1 MPKKMLSDSRMKRYA
16 GCGAEEIFRAIPTT
30 PAGLPQERVEAM
42 RAKYGENRL
51 SSRKNDTFPHR
62 LRRAFVD
69 PFTMILFT
77 LAVIS
82 LVTDVLLA
90 SNFTRNITTSL
101 IICVMILV
109 SGAIRLVQ
117 ETRAKRAS
125 DRLDRLIHA
134 NVTVKRGG
142 ILVDI
147 PAERL
152 VVGDLVMLSAGG
164 RIPADLRL
172 IKTMDLFVSQAAI
185 TGESAILE
193 KDSAPCIDAERTP
206 FTRLKN
212 LAFMASSVISGR
224 GEGVVIAVGR
234 ETLYGNFVRP
244 DSKNSDAFQKGENSV
259 AWVLIRF
266 MAVLVPA
273 VFLVSGVARG
283 SWLESFAFALS
294 VAVGLTPEMLPLVIN
309 ACLAR
314 GSLSMSRKRA
324 IVKNIDAMQ
333 VLGSMDVL
341 CIDKTGTLTQESIL
355 LEYYLDILGNESPE
369 ALELA
374 YLNSFHHSGLSNP
387 IDSAILA
394 CRTMPDRG
402 GRLAEL
408 AKLCRKTD
416 EIPFDY
422 ERKFVSTLVRTSEN
436 SHLLIVKGDIRR
448 VFSRCRF
455 AEYRGEA
462 IPIGENEEGSVSAIV
477 DEMLEEGMKVIAVAK
492 KELGAQETLSP
503 ADENDMTL
511 VGYLVFFDAPK
522 RSAAQSVEDLKRLR
536 VTPKVMTGD
545 NSQTALSICRRVGLP
560 AAALLTGAQ
569 IGGLSDEEL
578 RAAVKVTDIFAEL
591 TPGQKVSLLSAL
603 RDNGHTTGFLGDGMN
618 DIPALN
624 EADVGISVD
633 TAVDAAKEAADVIL
647 LEKELNILGQ
657 GIMEGRRTFV
667 NMLKY
672 IKITASSNFGNI
684 LSVVCASVALPF
696 FPMTAIQLLLLN
708 LLYDTLCI
716 VLPWDSVDAEDTEAP
731 REWSGKTLSGFM
743 LSFGPISSIFDIMTF
758 LFLYFILCPRLC
770 GGLLYTQLADPE
782 LRLRYAALFQTG
794 WFLES
799 MWTQVLILHML
810 RTKKIPFLQSRAS
823 GPVLLITLLGIVV
836 FTGLTMTPLAHPL
849 GLTRLPLEYFGF
861 LLPVVLLY
869 MLLVSFIKRLYIR
882 RHGELI

>member
-1 MPKKMLSDSRMKRYA
+1 
-16 GCGAEEIFRAIPTT
+16 
-30 PAGLPQERVEAM
+30 
-42 RAKYGENRL
+42 
-51 SSRKNDTFPHR
+51 
-62 LRRAFVD
+62 
-69 PFTMILFT
+69 
-77 LAVIS
+77 
-82 LVTDVLLA
+82 
-90 SNFTRNITTSL
+90 
-101 IICVMILV
+101 
-109 SGAIRLVQ
+109 
-117 ETRAKRAS
+117 
-125 DRLDRLIHA
+125 
-134 NVTVKRGG
+134 
-142 ILVDI
+142 
-147 PAERL
+147 
-152 VVGDLVMLSAGG
+152 
-164 RIPADLRL
+164 
-172 IKTMDLFVSQAAI
+172 
-185 TGESAILE
+185 
-193 KDSAPCIDAERTP
+193 
-206 FTRLKN
+206 
-212 LAFMASSVISGR
+212 
-224 GEGVVIAVGR
+224 
-234 ETLYGNFVRP
+234 
-244 DSKNSDAFQKGENSV
+244 
-259 AWVLIRF
+259 
-266 MAVLVPA
+266 
-273 VFLVSGVARG
+273 
-283 SWLESFAFALS
+283 
-294 VAVGLTPEMLPLVIN
+294 MLPLVIN
-309 ACLAR
+309 ACLAK

-355 LEYYLDILGNESPE
+355 LEYYLDILGGESPE

-408 AKLCRKTD
+408 AGLCRKTD

-422 ERKFVSTLVRTSEN
+422 ERKFASTLVRTPEE
-436 SHLLIVKGDIRR
+436 SHLLIIKGDIRR

-455 AEYRGEA
+455 VEYRGEA

-492 KELGAQETLSP
+492 KELGAQERLSF

-511 VGYLVFFDAPK
+511 VGYLAFFDAPK
-522 RSAAQSVEDLKRLR
+522 RSAAQSVEDLKRLC

-578 RAAVKVTDIFAEL
+578 RAAVKETDIFAEL
-591 TPGQKVSLLSAL
+591 TPGQKVRLLSAL
-603 RDNGHTTGFLGDGMN
+603 RENGRTAGFLGDGMN

-657 GIMEGRRTFV
+657 GIMEGRRTFI

-716 VLPWDSVDAEDTEAP
+716 VLPWDSVDAEDTETP

-758 LFLYFILCPRLC
+758 LFLYFVLCPRLC
-770 GGLLYTQLADPE
+770 GGLLYTQLADPA

-823 GPVLLITLLGIVV
+823 APVLLITLLGIVV
-836 FTGLTMTPLAHPL
+836 FTGLTLTPLAHPL

-869 MLLVSFIKRLYIR
+869 MLLVSFVKRLYIR

>member
-1 MPKKMLSDSRMKRYA
+1 MPKRMFSDSRMKRYA
-16 GCGAEEIFRAIPTT
+16 GCDAEEIFRAIPTT

-51 SSRKNDTFPHR
+51 SSRKDDTFPHR

-82 LVTDVLLA
+82 LITDVLLA

-125 DRLDRLIHA
+125 DRLDRLIHT

-142 ILVDI
+142 VLVDI

-172 IKTMDLFVSQAAI
+172 VKTTNLFVSQAAI

-193 KDSAPCIDAERTP
+193 KESAPCPDAGRTP

-224 GEGVVIAVGR
+224 GEGVVLAVGR
-234 ETLYGNFVRP
+234 DTLYGNFVRP
-244 DSKNSDAFQKGENSV
+244 DSKNSDAFQRGENSV

-355 LEYYLDILGNESPE
+355 LEYYLDILGGESPE

-402 GRLAEL
+402 SRLAEL
-408 AKLCRKTD
+408 AGLCRKTD

-422 ERKFVSTLVRTSEN
+422 ERKFASTLVRTPEDG
-436 SHLLIVKGDIRR
+436 HLLIVKGDIRR

-455 AEYRGEA
+455 VEYRGEA

-492 KELGAQETLSP
+492 KELGAQERLSF

-511 VGYLVFFDAPK
+511 VGYLAFFDAPK

-578 RAAVKVTDIFAEL
+578 RTAVKETDIFAEL
-591 TPGQKVSLLSAL
+591 TPGQKVRLLSAL
-603 RDNGHTTGFLGDGMN
+603 RENGQTAGFLGDGMN

-657 GIMEGRRTFV
+657 GIMEGRRTFI

-716 VLPWDSVDAEDTEAP
+716 VLPWDSVDAEDTETP

-758 LFLYFILCPRLC
+758 LFLYFVLCPRLC
-770 GGLLYTQLADPE
+770 GGLLYTQLADPA

-823 GPVLLITLLGIVV
+823 APVLLIMLLGIVV
-836 FTGLTMTPLAHPL
+836 FTGLTLTPLAHPL

-869 MLLVSFIKRLYIR
+869 MLLVSFVKRLYIR
-882 RHGELI
+882 QHGELI

>member
-1 MPKKMLSDSRMKRYA
+1 MFSDSRMKRYA
-16 GCGAEEIFRAIPTT
+16 GCGAEEVFRAIPTT

-42 RAKYGENRL
+42 RAKCGETRL
-51 SSRKNDTFPHR
+51 SSRQDDTFPHR

-82 LVTDVLLA
+82 LITDVLLA

-125 DRLDRLIHA
+125 DRLDRLIHT

-142 ILVDI
+142 VLVDI

-172 IKTMDLFVSQAAI
+172 VKTTNLFVSQAAI

-193 KDSAPCIDAERTP
+193 KESAPCPDAGRTP

-224 GEGVVIAVGR
+224 GEGVVLAVGR
-234 ETLYGNFVRP
+234 DTLYGNFVRP
-244 DSKNSDAFQKGENSV
+244 DSKNSDAFQRGENSV

-309 ACLAR
+309 ACLAK

-355 LEYYLDILGNESPE
+355 LEYYLDILGGESPE

-408 AKLCRKTD
+408 AGLCRKTD

-422 ERKFVSTLVRTSEN
+422 ERKFASTLVRTPEE

-455 AEYRGEA
+455 VEYRGEA

-492 KELGAQETLSP
+492 KELGAQERLSP

-511 VGYLVFFDAPK
+511 VGYLAFFDAPK

-560 AAALLTGAQ
+560 AAAMLTGAQ

-578 RAAVKVTDIFAEL
+578 RAAVKETDIFAEL
-591 TPGQKVSLLSAL
+591 TPGQKVRLLSAL
-603 RDNGHTTGFLGDGMN
+603 RENGRTAGFLGDGMN

-633 TAVDAAKEAADVIL
+633 TAVDAAKEIADVIL

-657 GIMEGRRTFV
+657 GIMEGRRTFI

-716 VLPWDSVDAEDTEAP
+716 VLPWDSVDAEDTETP

-758 LFLYFILCPRLC
+758 LFLYFVLCPRLC
-770 GGLLYTQLADPE
+770 GGLLYTQLADPA

-823 GPVLLITLLGIVV
+823 APVLLITLLGIVV
-836 FTGLTMTPLAHPL
+836 FTGLTLTPLAHPL

-869 MLLVSFIKRLYIR
+869 MLLVSFVKRLYIR